1 MKRSLF
7 TKRIISLAVIAS
19 LILSAASCSS
29 DNGGERET
37 TTAETTTTS
46 AETTAEETSSE
57 TSEETSE
64 ETTTIEVT
72 TEETTSETAVETTWE
87 TTLVD
92 DPVIDEFT
100 DPEVRYR
107 ASLYIS
113 DGYRVEA
120 IGENSSFAADGM
132 TEGFAAIA
140 EGDTPFTSD
149 YVFKFP
155 DRETLDAFLAD
166 FDGGNFGPIEWMND
180 YNFSFAEGRGL
191 GTRMDNNVLI
201 LVID

>member
-1 MKRSLF
+1 MKRTLF
-7 TKRIISLAVIAS
+7 NKRLAALLIISALM
-19 LILSAASCSS
+19 LSSASCSS
-29 DNGGERET
+29 DNEGARET
-37 TTAETTTTS
+37 TTTDATTTE
-46 AETTAEETSSE
+46 ATTTVEE

-64 ETTTIEVT
+64 ETTTIEET
-72 TEETTSETAVETTWE
+72 TEETTSETTVETIWE

-166 FDGGNFGPIEWMND
+166 FDGGNFGPVEWMND

>member
-1 MKRSLF
+1 MS
-7 TKRIISLAVIAS
+7 KRIIALV
-19 LILSAASCSS
+19 LSCVLVMSVASCSS
-29 DNGGERET
+29 NSEGERET
-37 TTAETTTTS
+37 TTTAATTE
-46 AETTAEETSSE
+46 ETTATSEEE

-64 ETTTIEVT
+64 ETTAEETTTIEET
-72 TEETTSETAVETTWE
+72 TEETTSETTVETTWE

-120 IGENSSFAADGM
+120 IGENSSLAADGM

-166 FDGGNFGPIEWMND
+166 FDGGSFGPVEWMND

>member
-1 MKRSLF
+1 MS
-7 TKRIISLAVIAS
+7 KRIIALV
-19 LILSAASCSS
+19 LSFVLVMSFVSCSS
-29 DNGGERET
+29 NGEGERET
-37 TTAETTTTS
+37 TTASTTEETTVTS
-46 AETTAEETSSE
+46 EEE

-64 ETTTIEVT
+64 ETTAEET
-72 TEETTSETAVETTWE
+72 TAEETTAETTVEETTSETTVETTWE

-166 FDGGNFGPIEWMND
+166 FDGGSFGPVEWMND

>member
-1 MKRSLF
+1 MS
-7 TKRIISLAVIAS
+7 V
-19 LILSAASCSS
+19 ASCSS
-29 DNGGERET
+29 NSAGERET
-37 TTAETTTTS
+37 TTTAATTE
-46 AETTAEETSSE
+46 ETTATSEEETSEE
-57 TSEETSE
+57 TTEETSE
-64 ETTTIEVT
+64 ETTTIEET
-72 TEETTSETAVETTWE
+72 TEETTSETTVETTWE

-120 IGENSSFAADGM
+120 IGENSSLAADGM

-166 FDGGNFGPIEWMND
+166 FDGGSFGPVEWMND